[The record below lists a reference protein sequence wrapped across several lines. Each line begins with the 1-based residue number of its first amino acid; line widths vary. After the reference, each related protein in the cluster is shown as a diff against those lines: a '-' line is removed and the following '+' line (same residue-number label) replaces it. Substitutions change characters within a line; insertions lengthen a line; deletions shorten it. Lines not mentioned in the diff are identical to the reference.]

1 MNKYIVYISV
11 LLVLVCTSC
20 GDQWDE
26 YYHGRKEAGE
36 EDLDQT
42 MQEFFATNGEYSEFY
57 KQLNLCELDVE
68 LAKEQQQ
75 LTLWVVNNDAMKS
88 AGMEDGDKVRMQY
101 HMNYLPFL
109 QSDLKEGL
117 RIPSLNG
124 IYLQITKKGEETYI
138 NRSKVEH
145 SYRLKNGVIHVISE
159 LMKSKINMFDY
170 IRELPEEYSMFRDSV
185 MKNNVMLFDKA
196 NSIPIGVDI
205 TGNTVYDSVFYV
217 HNPLFEKA
225 EFNSEFKQ
233 FTLLLPDNTVL
244 KDCFDKLEAQYNAMG
259 KTVTAV
265 DSATAMTWIK
275 EAAFYNGELN
285 DFSKT
290 DISSSFGRIWRTTVQ
305 KIDQNSLE
313 ELSNGILYQ
322 MTDVKI
328 PTNYILTRIKS
339 LPHYYEYLTE
349 EEQKQYYTF
358 MNTTKIAIF
367 EDSATPKPAI
377 LSNYYILDLNG
388 DETVDGPFWTEFP
401 PLERYRETEASPY
414 KARVMQVPCGEYD
427 LYMGFHSSGHP
438 YINVYFDGNTDGT
451 TASPDE
457 NMKLIGS
464 NLSIVS
470 SNPWNFDRVNE
481 TTSDLYGDKVTKWDG
496 LGGKVGT
503 VTIQGEGM
511 SSFRLRVEFY
521 KGDSKKLRIYHWALK
536 PSASNY

>member
-511 SSFRLRVEFY
+511 SSFRLRVEFC